1 MIKKQKL
8 TVFILSS
15 LILSV
20 SLFSFYLLDTSDA
33 SIDGSWNLAFYRGYD
48 IDGNY
53 YEWSSDGA
61 HSSEV
66 AFYVEDSSNGMMV
79 GTIDGIAFTGSIANG
94 LMTICPV

>member
-15 LILSV
+15 LILSM
-20 SLFSFYLLDTSDA
+20 SLLSFYLLDTSDA
-33 SIDGSWNLAFYRGYD
+33 SINGSWNLSFYRGYD

-53 YEWSSDGA
+53 YEWSSDDM
-61 HSSEV
+61 HSEV
-66 AFYVEDSSNGMMV
+66 TFYVEDSSNGMIF
-79 GTIDGIAFTGSIANG
+79 GLIDGFTFTGSIANG